1 MTEAHDL
8 RQRRHALQTELSML
22 REQQERASR
31 ENSYALSRQRAGTTD
46 HDESHMKELADDEV
60 SRQPA
65 ISGIRREI
73 ESIDSEL
80 AHDHGSGLGDTR
92 RRVMNWLRK

>member
-1 MTEAHDL
+1 MTEARDL
-8 RQRRHALQTELSML
+8 RHRRQALQTELSML
-22 REQQERASR
+22 REQQELAAR
-31 ENSYALSRQRAGTTD
+31 ENSYALSRQRAGITD
-46 HDESHMKELADDEV
+46 HDESQLKELADDEV
-60 SRQPA
+60 SREPA
-65 ISGIRREI
+65 MSDIRREI